1 MYFWQFR
8 VYQRPLLRPLQTHH
22 RLWQI
27 REGIII
33 RLEAE
38 DGRIGWG
45 EIAPLPEFGS
55 ETLSAAILFC
65 QSLENPLSI
74 NSIFS
79 IPEQFP
85 ACQFAFESAL
95 EDLSIENQSIEL
107 EPKNYSYLLPTGAAV
122 FPCLDDIL
130 AANQTNTYK
139 WKIGINS
146 LKQELNLFEKLITR
160 LPREIKLRLDANGG
174 LSITDSRIW
183 LKIADES
190 KIIEFIEQ
198 PLPPSQ
204 WLEMLQLSQDFT
216 TGISLDESVANLRQ
230 IEECYQQG
238 WRGIFVIKPAITGS
252 IQGLRNLWGKY
263 PLDLVFSSV
272 LETNIGRKS
281 ALRLAQEYPRKERAL
296 GFGVQQW
303 FNNSDPDWLEKL
315 WKTSANN

>member
-8 VYQRPLLRPLQTHH
+8 VYQRPLLHPLQTHH
-22 RLWQI
+22 GLWEI

-74 NSIFS
+74 NSIFY

-95 EDLSIENQSIEL
+95 EDLSIENKSREL

-139 WKIGINS
+139 WKIAVNS
-146 LKQELNLFEKLITR
+146 LKQELTLFEKLIDR
-160 LPREIKLRLDANGG
+160 LPRGIKLRLDANGG
-174 LSITDSRIW
+174 LSIAESKIW
-183 LKIADES
+183 LKIADECQ
-190 KIIEFIEQ
+190 IIEFIEQ

-216 TGISLDESVANLRQ
+216 TGIALDESVANLRQ
-230 IEECYQQG
+230 IEEYYQRG

-252 IQGLRNLWGKY
+252 IHGLRHLWEKY

-281 ALRLAQEYPRKERAL
+281 ALRLAQEYPKKERAL
-296 GFGVQQW
+296 G
-303 FNNSDPDWLEKL
+303 DWLEKL
-315 WKTSANN
+315 WTTSANN

>member
-130 AANQTNTYK
+130 ADNQTNTYK
-139 WKIGINS
+139 WKIGVNS

-216 TGISLDESVANLRQ
+216 TGIALDESVANLRQ

-252 IQGLRNLWGKY
+252 IQGLRHLWKKY

-281 ALRLAQEYPRKERAL
+281 ALRLAQEYPSKERAL

>member
-8 VYQRPLLRPLQTHH
+8 VYQRPLLHPLQTHH
-22 RLWQI
+22 GLWQI

-74 NSIFS
+74 NSIFY

-95 EDLSIENQSIEL
+95 EDLSIENKSREL

-130 AANQTNTYK
+130 ATNQTNTYK
-139 WKIGINS
+139 WKIAVNS

-204 WLEMLQLSQDFT
+204 LAEMLQLSQDFT
-216 TGISLDESVANLRQ
+216 TGIALDESVANLRQ

>member
-22 RLWQI
+22 GLWQI

-74 NSIFS
+74 TSIFS

-95 EDLSIENQSIEL
+95 EDLSIENKSREL
-107 EPKNYSYLLPTGAAV
+107 EPRNFSYLLPTGTAV

-130 AANQTNTYK
+130 ATNQTNTYK
-139 WKIGINS
+139 WKIAVNS
-146 LKQELNLFEKLITR
+146 LPQELKLFEKLITR
-160 LPREIKLRLDANGG
+160 LPRNTKLRLDANGG
-174 LSITDSRIW
+174 LSIAESKIW
-183 LKIADES
+183 LKIADECQ
-190 KIIEFIEQ
+190 IIEFIEQ

-204 WLEMLQLSQDFT
+204 LEEMLQLSQDFT
-216 TGISLDESVANLRQ
+216 TEIALDESVVNLRQ
-230 IEECYQQG
+230 IEECYQRG
-238 WRGIFVIKPAITGS
+238 WRGIFVIKPAINGS
-252 IQGLRNLWGKY
+252 IRFK
-263 PLDLVFSSV
+263 
-272 LETNIGRKS
+272 KS
-281 ALRLAQEYPRKERAL
+281 
-296 GFGVQQW
+296 
-303 FNNSDPDWLEKL
+303 LEKISL
-315 WKTSANN
+315 RFSIFLRFRN

>member
-1 MYFWQFR
+1 MYFWQCR
-8 VYQRPLLRPLQTHH
+8 VYQHPLLHPLQTHH
-22 RLWQI
+22 GLWEI

-65 QSLENPLSI
+65 QTLENPLSI

-95 EDLSIENQSIEL
+95 EDLSIENQSREL

-139 WKIGINS
+139 WKIAVNS
-146 LKQELNLFEKLITR
+146 LQQELNLFEKLIDR

-174 LSITDSRIW
+174 LSLAESKIW
-183 LKIADES
+183 LKIADEC
-190 KIIEFIEQ
+190 KLIEFIEQ

-216 TGISLDESVANLRQ
+216 TGIALDESVANLRQ
-230 IEECYQQG
+230 IEECYQRG

-252 IQGLRNLWGKY
+252 IQGLRNLWKKY
-263 PLDLVFSSV
+263 TLDLVFSSV

-281 ALRLAQEYPRKERAL
+281 ALRLAQEYPKKERAL

-303 FNNSDPDWLEKL
+303 FNNNDPDWLEKL
-315 WKTSANN
+315 WTTSANN

>member
-22 RLWQI
+22 GLWQI

-65 QSLENPLSI
+65 KSLENPLSI
-74 NSIFS
+74 TSIFS

-95 EDLSIENQSIEL
+95 EDLSIENQSREL

-122 FPCLDDIL
+122 FPSLDDIL
-130 AANQTNTYK
+130 AAHKTNTYK
-139 WKIGINS
+139 WKIAVNS
-146 LKQELNLFEKLITR
+146 LEQELNLFEKLIDR

-174 LSITDSRIW
+174 LSIAESKIW
-183 LKIADES
+183 LKIADECQ
-190 KIIEFIEQ
+190 IIEFIEQ

-204 WLEMLQLSQDFT
+204 LEEMLQ
-216 TGISLDESVANLRQ
+216 
-230 IEECYQQG
+230 
-238 WRGIFVIKPAITGS
+238 
-252 IQGLRNLWGKY
+252 
-263 PLDLVFSSV
+263 
-272 LETNIGRKS
+272 
-281 ALRLAQEYPRKERAL
+281 
-296 GFGVQQW
+296 
-303 FNNSDPDWLEKL
+303 
-315 WKTSANN
+315 

>member
-22 RLWQI
+22 GLWEI

-95 EDLSIENQSIEL
+95 EDLSIENQSREL

-139 WKIGINS
+139 WKIAVNS
-146 LKQELNLFEKLITR
+146 LQQELTLFEKLIDR

-174 LSITDSRIW
+174 LSIAESKIW

-190 KIIEFIEQ
+190 KIVEFIEQ

-216 TGISLDESVANLRQ
+216 TGIALDESVANLRQ
-230 IEECYQQG
+230 IEECYQRG

-252 IQGLRNLWGKY
+252 IQGLRNLWKKY

-281 ALRLAQEYPRKERAL
+281 ALRLAQEYPQKGASFRFWCATM
-296 GFGVQQW
+296 V
-303 FNNSDPDWLEKL
+303 
-315 WKTSANN
+315 

>member
-1 MYFWQFR
+1 
-8 VYQRPLLRPLQTHH
+8 LLRPLQTHH
-22 RLWQI
+22 GLWEI

-139 WKIGINS
+139 WKIGVNS

-216 TGISLDESVANLRQ
+216 TGIALDESVANLRQ

>member
-22 RLWQI
+22 GLWQI

-95 EDLSIENQSIEL
+95 EDLNIQNQSREL

-130 AANQTNTYK
+130 AANTTNTYK
-139 WKIGINS
+139 WKIAVTS
-146 LKQELNLFEKLITR
+146 LAEEFTLFEKLIDR
-160 LPREIKLRLDANGG
+160 LPRGIKLRLDANGG
-174 LSITDSRIW
+174 LSIAESKIW
-183 LKIADES
+183 LKIADECQ
-190 KIIEFIEQ
+190 IIEFIEQ

-216 TGISLDESVANLRQ
+216 TGIALDESVANLRQ
-230 IEECYQQG
+230 IEECYQRG

-252 IQGLRNLWGKY
+252 IQGLRNLWKKY

-272 LETNIGRKS
+272 LETNIGRKA
-281 ALRLAQEYPRKERAL
+281 ALRLAQEYPKKERAL

-303 FNNSDPDWLEKL
+303 FNNNDPDWLEKL
-315 WKTSANN
+315 WTTSANN

>member
-8 VYQRPLLRPLQTHH
+8 VYQRPLLHPLQTHH
-22 RLWQI
+22 GLWEI

-74 NSIFS
+74 NSIFY

-95 EDLSIENQSIEL
+95 EDLSIENKSREL

-139 WKIGINS
+139 WKIAVNS
-146 LKQELNLFEKLITR
+146 LKQELTLFEKLIDR
-160 LPREIKLRLDANGG
+160 LPRGIKLRLDANGG
-174 LSITDSRIW
+174 LSIAESKIW
-183 LKIADES
+183 LKIADECQ
-190 KIIEFIEQ
+190 IIEFIEQ

-216 TGISLDESVANLRQ
+216 TGIALDESVANLRQ
-230 IEECYQQG
+230 IEEYYQRG

-252 IQGLRNLWGKY
+252 IQGLRNLLLIPNLLFNFY
-263 PLDLVFSSV
+263 F
-272 LETNIGRKS
+272 S
-281 ALRLAQEYPRKERAL
+281 ALL
-296 GFGVQQW
+296 GLVHV
-303 FNNSDPDWLEKL
+303 NLLE
-315 WKTSANN
+315 SC

>member
-8 VYQRPLLRPLQTHH
+8 VYQRPLLHPLQTHH
-22 RLWQI
+22 GLWQI

-139 WKIGINS
+139 WKIGVNS

-204 WLEMLQLSQDFT
+204 LAEMLQLSQDFT
-216 TGISLDESVANLRQ
+216 TGIALDESVANLRQ

>member
-8 VYQRPLLRPLQTHH
+8 VYQRPLLHPLQTHH
-22 RLWQI
+22 GLWEI

-95 EDLSIENQSIEL
+95 EDLSIENQSREL
-107 EPKNYSYLLPTGAAV
+107 EPKKYSYLLPTGAAV

-139 WKIGINS
+139 WKIGVNS

-216 TGISLDESVANLRQ
+216 TGIALDESVANLRQ

>member
-22 RLWQI
+22 GLWQI

-139 WKIGINS
+139 WKIGVNS

-204 WLEMLQLSQDFT
+204 LAEMLQLSQDFT
-216 TGISLDESVANLRQ
+216 TGIALDESVANLRQ

>member
-139 WKIGINS
+139 WKIGVNS

-160 LPREIKLRLDANGG
+160 LPRNIKLRLDANGG

-216 TGISLDESVANLRQ
+216 TGIALDESVANLRQ

-281 ALRLAQEYPRKERAL
+281 ALRLAQEYPSKERAL

-303 FNNSDPDWLEKL
+303 FNDSDPDWLEKL

>member
-8 VYQRPLLRPLQTHH
+8 VYQRPLLHPLQTHH
-22 RLWQI
+22 GLWKI

-74 NSIFS
+74 TSIFS

-95 EDLSIENQSIEL
+95 EDLSIENQSREL

-122 FPCLDDIL
+122 FSCLDDIL

-139 WKIGINS
+139 WKIAVNS
-146 LKQELNLFEKLITR
+146 LKQELTLFEKLIDR
-160 LPREIKLRLDANGG
+160 LPRGIKLRLDANGG
-174 LSITDSRIW
+174 LSIADSKIW

-190 KIIEFIEQ
+190 KIIEFLEQ

-204 WLEMLQLSQDFT
+204 LAEMLQLSQDFT
-216 TGISLDESVANLRQ
+216 TGIALDESVANLQ
-230 IEECYQQG
+230 LIEECYQRG
-238 WRGIFVIKPAITGS
+238 WRGIFVIKPAITCS
-252 IQGLRNLWGKY
+252 IQGLR
-263 PLDLVFSSV
+263 
-272 LETNIGRKS
+272 
-281 ALRLAQEYPRKERAL
+281 
-296 GFGVQQW
+296 
-303 FNNSDPDWLEKL
+303 
-315 WKTSANN
+315 

>member
-22 RLWQI
+22 GLWEI

-139 WKIGINS
+139 WKIGVNS

-204 WLEMLQLSQDFT
+204 LAEMLQLSQDFT
-216 TGISLDESVANLRQ
+216 TGIALDESVANLRQ

>member
-22 RLWQI
+22 GLWEI

-95 EDLSIENQSIEL
+95 EDLSIENQSREL
-107 EPKNYSYLLPTGAAV
+107 EPRNYSYLLPTGTAV

-130 AANQTNTYK
+130 ATNQTNTYK
-139 WKIGINS
+139 WKIAVNS
-146 LKQELNLFEKLITR
+146 LKQELTLFEKLIDR
-160 LPREIKLRLDANGG
+160 LPRGIKLRLD
-174 LSITDSRIW
+174 
-183 LKIADES
+183 ECQ
-190 KIIEFIEQ
+190 IIEFIEQ

-216 TGISLDESVANLRQ
+216 TGIALDESVANLQQ
-230 IEECYQQG
+230 IEECYQRG
-238 WRGIFVIKPAITGS
+238 WRGIFVIKPAINGS
-252 IQGLRNLWGKY
+252 IQGLRHLWGKY

-315 WKTSANN
+315 WTTSANN

>member
-8 VYQRPLLRPLQTHH
+8 VYQRPLLHPLQTHH
-22 RLWQI
+22 GLWEI

-95 EDLSIENQSIEL
+95 EDLSIENQSREL
-107 EPKNYSYLLPTGAAV
+107 EPRNYSYLLPTGTAV

-139 WKIGINS
+139 WKIAVNS
-146 LKQELNLFEKLITR
+146 LKQELTLFEKLIDR
-160 LPREIKLRLDANGG
+160 LPRGIKLRLDANGG
-174 LSITDSRIW
+174 LSIAESKIW
-183 LKIADES
+183 LKIADECQ
-190 KIIEFIEQ
+190 IIEFIEQ

-204 WLEMLQLSQDFT
+204 LEEMLQLSQDFT
-216 TGISLDESVANLRQ
+216 TGIALDESVANLRQ
-230 IEECYQQG
+230 IEECYQRG
-238 WRGIFVIKPAITGS
+238 WRGIFVIKPAINGS
-252 IQGLRNLWGKY
+252 IQGLRHLWEKY

-281 ALRLAQEYPRKERAL
+281 ALRLAQEYPSKERAL

-315 WKTSANN
+315 WTTSANN

>member
-139 WKIGINS
+139 WKIGVNS

-174 LSITDSRIW
+174 LSIAESKIW
-183 LKIADES
+183 LKIADECR
-190 KIIEFIEQ
+190 IIEFIEQ
-198 PLPPSQ
+198 PLPPSK
-204 WLEMLQLSQDFT
+204 LAEMLQLSQDFT
-216 TGISLDESVANLRQ
+216 TGIALDESVANLRQ
-230 IEECYQQG
+230 IEECYQRG

-252 IQGLRNLWGKY
+252 IQGLKNLWEKY

-315 WKTSANN
+315 WTTSANN

>member
-139 WKIGINS
+139 WKIGVNS

-216 TGISLDESVANLRQ
+216 TGIALDESVANLRQ

-281 ALRLAQEYPRKERAL
+281 ALRLAQEYPSKERAL

>member
-22 RLWQI
+22 GLWQI

-74 NSIFS
+74 NSIFY

-95 EDLSIENQSIEL
+95 EDLSIENKSREL

-130 AANQTNTYK
+130 AANTTNTYK
-139 WKIGINS
+139 WKIAVNS
-146 LKQELNLFEKLITR
+146 LKQELNLFEKRKKQNTLNS
-160 LPREIKLRLDANGG
+160 LFSNREN
-174 LSITDSRIW
+174 
-183 LKIADES
+183 
-190 KIIEFIEQ
+190 
-198 PLPPSQ
+198 
-204 WLEMLQLSQDFT
+204 
-216 TGISLDESVANLRQ
+216 
-230 IEECYQQG
+230 
-238 WRGIFVIKPAITGS
+238 
-252 IQGLRNLWGKY
+252 
-263 PLDLVFSSV
+263 
-272 LETNIGRKS
+272 
-281 ALRLAQEYPRKERAL
+281 
-296 GFGVQQW
+296 
-303 FNNSDPDWLEKL
+303 
-315 WKTSANN
+315 

>member
-22 RLWQI
+22 GLWQI

-65 QSLENPLSI
+65 KSLENPLSI
-74 NSIFS
+74 TSIFS

-95 EDLSIENQSIEL
+95 EDLSIENQSREL
-107 EPKNYSYLLPTGAAV
+107 EPKNYSYLLPNGAAV
-122 FPCLDDIL
+122 FSCLDDIL

-139 WKIGINS
+139 WKIAVNS
-146 LKQELNLFEKLITR
+146 LAEELTLFEKLIDR
-160 LPREIKLRLDANGG
+160 LPRGIKLRLDANGG
-174 LSITDSRIW
+174 LSIAESKIW
-183 LKIADES
+183 LKIADECQ
-190 KIIEFIEQ
+190 IIEFIEQ

-204 WLEMLQLSQDFT
+204 LAEMWQLSQDFT
-216 TGISLDESVANLRQ
+216 TGIALDESVANLRQ
-230 IEECYQQG
+230 IEECYQRG
-238 WRGIFVIKPAITGS
+238 WREIFVIKPAITGS
-252 IQGLRNLWGKY
+252 IQGLRNLWKKY

-303 FNNSDPDWLEKL
+303 F
-315 WKTSANN
+315 

>member
-95 EDLSIENQSIEL
+95 EDLSIENQSREL
-107 EPKNYSYLLPTGAAV
+107 EPKKYSYLLPTGAAV

-139 WKIGINS
+139 WKIGVNS

-216 TGISLDESVANLRQ
+216 TGIALDESVANLRQ

>member
-8 VYQRPLLRPLQTHH
+8 VYQRPLLHPLQTHH
-22 RLWQI
+22 GLWEI

-95 EDLSIENQSIEL
+95 EDLSIENKSREL
-107 EPKNYSYLLPTGAAV
+107 EPRNYSYLLPTGAAV

-130 AANQTNTYK
+130 AVNQTNTYK
-139 WKIGINS
+139 WKIAVNS
-146 LKQELNLFEKLITR
+146 LKQELNLFEKLIDR
-160 LPREIKLRLDANGG
+160 LPRGIKLRLDANGG
-174 LSITDSRIW
+174 LSMAESKIW
-183 LKIADES
+183 LKIADECQ
-190 KIIEFIEQ
+190 IIEFIEQ

-216 TGISLDESVANLRQ
+216 TGIALDESVANLRQ
-230 IEECYQQG
+230 IEECYQRG

-252 IQGLRNLWGKY
+252 IQGLRNLWKKY

-281 ALRLAQEYPRKERAL
+281 ALRLAQEDPRKERAL

-303 FNNSDPDWLEKL
+303 FNDSDPDWLEKL
-315 WKTSANN
+315 WMTSANN

>member
-8 VYQRPLLRPLQTHH
+8 VYQRPLLHPLQTHH
-22 RLWQI
+22 GLWEI

-122 FPCLDDIL
+122 FPCLYDIL

-139 WKIGINS
+139 WKIGVNS

-204 WLEMLQLSQDFT
+204 LAEMLQLSQDFT
-216 TGISLDESVANLRQ
+216 TGIALDESVANLRQ

>member
-22 RLWQI
+22 GLWEI

-74 NSIFS
+74 TSIFS

-95 EDLSIENQSIEL
+95 EDLSIENKSREL
-107 EPKNYSYLLPTGAAV
+107 EPRNYSYLLPAGAAV
-122 FPCLDDIL
+122 FPFLDEIL
-130 AANQTNTYK
+130 DANQTNTYK
-139 WKIGINS
+139 WKIAVNS
-146 LKQELNLFEKLITR
+146 LKQELTLFEKLITR
-160 LPREIKLRLDANGG
+160 LPRNTKLRLDANGG
-174 LSITDSRIW
+174 LSIAESKIW

-198 PLPPSQ
+198 PLPSSQ

-216 TGISLDESVANLRQ
+216 TGIALDESVANLRQ

-252 IQGLRNLWGKY
+252 IQGLRNLW
-263 PLDLVFSSV
+263 
-272 LETNIGRKS
+272 E
-281 ALRLAQEYPRKERAL
+281 
-296 GFGVQQW
+296 
-303 FNNSDPDWLEKL
+303 
-315 WKTSANN
+315 

>member
-95 EDLSIENQSIEL
+95 EDLSIENQSREL
-107 EPKNYSYLLPTGAAV
+107 ETKNYSYLLPTGAAV

-130 AANQTNTYK
+130 ASNQTNTYK
-139 WKIGINS
+139 WKIAVNS

-160 LPREIKLRLDANGG
+160 LPRQIKLRLDANGG
-174 LSITDSRIW
+174 LSIAEGKIW

-198 PLPPSQ
+198 PLPPSK
-204 WLEMLQLSQDFT
+204 LAEMLQLSQDFT
-216 TGISLDESVANLRQ
+216 TGIALDESVANLRQ
-230 IEECYQQG
+230 IEECYQRG

-252 IQGLRNLWGKY
+252 IQGLRNLWEKY

-281 ALRLAQEYPRKERAL
+281 ALRLAQE
-296 GFGVQQW
+296 
-303 FNNSDPDWLEKL
+303 
-315 WKTSANN
+315 

>member
-22 RLWQI
+22 GLWEI

-95 EDLSIENQSIEL
+95 EDLSIENQSREL
-107 EPKNYSYLLPTGAAV
+107 EPKKYSYLLPTGAAV

-139 WKIGINS
+139 WKIAVNS
-146 LKQELNLFEKLITR
+146 LPEELTLFEKLITR
-160 LPREIKLRLDANGG
+160 LPRGIKLRLDANGG
-174 LSITDSRIW
+174 LSIAESRIW

-216 TGISLDESVANLRQ
+216 TGIALDESVANLRQ
-230 IEECYQQG
+230 IEECYQRG

-252 IQGLRNLWGKY
+252 IQGLRNLWEKY

>member
-22 RLWQI
+22 GLWQI

-95 EDLSIENQSIEL
+95 EDLSIENKSREL
-107 EPKNYSYLLPTGAAV
+107 EPRNYSYLLPTGAAV

-139 WKIGINS
+139 WKIAVNS
-146 LKQELNLFEKLITR
+146 LKQELNLFEKLIDR

-174 LSITDSRIW
+174 LSIADSKIW

-216 TGISLDESVANLRQ
+216 TGIALDESVANLRQ
-230 IEECYQQG
+230 IEGCYQRG

-252 IQGLRNLWGKY
+252 IHGLRHLWKKY

-281 ALRLAQEYPRKERAL
+281 ALRLAQEYPKKERAL

-315 WKTSANN
+315 WMTSANN

>member
-8 VYQRPLLRPLQTHH
+8 VYQRPLLHPLQTHH
-22 RLWQI
+22 GLWQI

-95 EDLSIENQSIEL
+95 EDLSIENKSREL
-107 EPKNYSYLLPTGAAV
+107 EPRNYSYLLPTGAAV

-130 AANQTNTYK
+130 AANTTNTYK
-139 WKIGINS
+139 WKIAVNS
-146 LKQELNLFEKLITR
+146 LKQELNLFEKLIDR
-160 LPREIKLRLDANGG
+160 LPRGIKLRLDANGG
-174 LSITDSRIW
+174 LSIADSKIW

-216 TGISLDESVANLRQ
+216 TGIALDESVANLRQ
-230 IEECYQQG
+230 IEGCYQRG

-252 IQGLRNLWGKY
+252 IHGLRHLWKKY

-281 ALRLAQEYPRKERAL
+281 ALRLAQEYPKKERAL

-315 WKTSANN
+315 WMTSANN

>member
-139 WKIGINS
+139 WKIGVNS

-216 TGISLDESVANLRQ
+216 TGIALDESVANLRQ

-281 ALRLAQEYPRKERAL
+281 ALRLAQEYPSKERAL

-303 FNNSDPDWLEKL
+303 FNDSDPDWLEKL